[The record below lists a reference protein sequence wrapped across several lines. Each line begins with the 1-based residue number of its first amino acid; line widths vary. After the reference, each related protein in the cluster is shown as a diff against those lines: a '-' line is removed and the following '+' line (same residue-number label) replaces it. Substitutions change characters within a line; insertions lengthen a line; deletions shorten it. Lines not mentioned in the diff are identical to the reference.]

1 MRKIY
6 LILLC
11 CNFVYAQNISIEK
24 DTILIGEQIEIS
36 ISCNLNKLTYWPD
49 IEGITSEEIE
59 IIKLSQIDT
68 SNLNVTQKA
77 LITVWDSDKYIIPAF
92 TFSEN
97 NVSDLITL
105 YVQDIDIKD
114 TDTILKDI
122 KGPLDDTFKKTIK
135 NTKNQI
141 IKWIIFVIIFI
152 IITYILYMVFLK
164 KDFYV
169 NQKHIFQAEVIA
181 FNRLSELEQK
191 KLWETGKIN
200 EYHTELSEIIRRYL
214 EGRFKFIALELTTD
228 EILNELKSAINNDVF
243 KKLQKILERA
253 DLAKFA
259 KNQPTDL
266 QNLESMSL
274 AKEIISSTKKS
285 ENE

>member
-24 DTILIGEQIEIS
+24 DTILIGEQIEVS

-49 IEGITSEEIE
+49 IEGIISQEIE

-77 LITVWDSDKYIIPAF
+77 LITVWDSNKYIIPAF

-141 IKWIIFVIIFI
+141 IKWIIFAIIFI
-152 IITYILYMVFLK
+152 IMTYILYMVFLK
-164 KDFYV
+164 RRLVRKSEI
-169 NQKHIFQAEVIA
+169 HIPAEVIA
-181 FNRLSELEQK
+181 FNRLSKLEQK

-214 EGRFKFIALELTTD
+214 EARFKFIALELTTD
-228 EILNELKSAINNDVF
+228 EILTELKSVINNDVF

>member
-24 DTILIGEQIEIS
+24 DTILIGEQIEVS
-36 ISCNLNKLTYWPD
+36 ISCNLNKLTYWPNID
-49 IEGITSEEIE
+49 GITSEEIE

-77 LITVWDSDKYIIPAF
+77 LITVWNSDKYIIPAF

-105 YVQDIDIKD
+105 YVKDIDIKD
-114 TDTILKDI
+114 SDTILKDI

-141 IKWIIFVIIFI
+141 IKWIIFAIIFI
-152 IITYILYMVFLK
+152 IVTYILYVFFLK
-164 KDFYV
+164 RRLV
-169 NQKHIFQAEVIA
+169 RASEIHIPSEVIA

-191 KLWETGKIN
+191 KLWEKGEIN

-214 EGRFKFIALELTTD
+214 EERFKFIALELTTD
-228 EILNELKSAINNDVF
+228 EILTELKSVINNEVF
-243 KKLQKILERA
+243 KKLKKILERA

-259 KNQPTDL
+259 KNLPTDL

>member
-36 ISCNLNKLTYWPD
+36 ISCNLNKLTYWPE

-68 SNLNVTQKA
+68 NNLNVTQKA

-122 KGPLDDTFKKTIK
+122 KGPLDDSFKKK
-135 NTKNQI
+135 ENTKKQI
-141 IKWIIFVIIFI
+141 IKWIIFAIIFI
-152 IITYILYMVFLK
+152 IMTYILYVVFLK
-164 KDFYV
+164 RRLVRTSKI
-169 NQKHIFQAEVIA
+169 HIPAEVIA
-181 FNRLSELEQK
+181 FNRLSKLEQK
-191 KLWETGKIN
+191 KLWETGEIN

-228 EILNELKSAINNDVF
+228 EILNELKSEINNDVF

>member
-1 MRKIY
+1 MKKIY

-59 IIKLSQIDT
+59 IINLSQIDT

-77 LITVWDSDKYIIPAF
+77 LITVWNSDKYIIPAF

-105 YVQDIDIKD
+105 YVQDIEIKD

-141 IKWIIFVIIFI
+141 IKWIIFAIIFI
-152 IITYILYMVFLK
+152 IMIYILYMLFLK
-164 KDFYV
+164 RRLV
-169 NQKHIFQAEVIA
+169 RESEIHIPAEVIA

-200 EYHTELSEIIRRYL
+200 EYHTELSEIIRRNMYDKV
-214 EGRFKFIALELTTD
+214 RNKWH
-228 EILNELKSAINNDVF
+228 
-243 KKLQKILERA
+243 
-253 DLAKFA
+253 
-259 KNQPTDL
+259 
-266 QNLESMSL
+266 
-274 AKEIISSTKKS
+274 
-285 ENE
+285 

>member
-1 MRKIY
+1 
-6 LILLC
+6 
-11 CNFVYAQNISIEK
+11 VSAQNISIEK

-49 IEGITSEEIE
+49 IEDITSEEIE

-77 LITVWDSDKYIIPAF
+77 LITVWNSDQYIIPAF

-141 IKWIIFVIIFI
+141 IKWIIFAIIFI
-152 IITYILYMVFLK
+152 IMTYILYMVFLK
-164 KDFYV
+164 RRLV
-169 NQKHIFQAEVIA
+169 RESEIHIPAEVIA

-228 EILNELKSAINNDVF
+228 EILTELKSVINNDLF

-274 AKEIISSTKKS
+274 AKEIISSTKKT

>member
-1 MRKIY
+1 M
-6 LILLC
+6 
-11 CNFVYAQNISIEK
+11 
-24 DTILIGEQIEIS
+24 
-36 ISCNLNKLTYWPD
+36 
-49 IEGITSEEIE
+49 
-59 IIKLSQIDT
+59 
-68 SNLNVTQKA
+68 
-77 LITVWDSDKYIIPAF
+77 ITVWDSDKYIIPAF

-164 KDFYV
+164 KRLLRESET
-169 NQKHIFQAEVIA
+169 HIPAEVIA

>member
-49 IEGITSEEIE
+49 IEDITSEEIE

-122 KGPLDDTFKKTIK
+122 KGPLDDTFKKIIK

-141 IKWIIFVIIFI
+141 IKWIIFAIIFI
-152 IITYILYMVFLK
+152 IMTYILYVVFLK
-164 KDFYV
+164 RRLLRESET
-169 NQKHIFQAEVIA
+169 HIPAEVIA
-181 FNRLSELEQK
+181 FNRLSKLEQK

>member
-1 MRKIY
+1 MKKIY

-11 CNFVYAQNISIEK
+11 YNFVSAQNISIEK

-49 IEGITSEEIE
+49 IENITSEEIE
-59 IIKLSQIDT
+59 IINLSQIDT

-77 LITVWDSDKYIIPAF
+77 LITVWNSDKYIIPAF

-105 YVQDIDIKD
+105 YVQDIEIKD

-141 IKWIIFVIIFI
+141 IKWIIFAIIFI
-152 IITYILYMVFLK
+152 IMIYILYVVFLK
-164 KDFYV
+164 RRLV
-169 NQKHIFQAEVIA
+169 RESEIHIPAEVIA

-228 EILNELKSAINNDVF
+228 EILTELKSVINNDIF

-274 AKEIISSTKKS
+274 AKEIISSTKKI

>member
-1 MRKIY
+1 MKKIY

-11 CNFVYAQNISIEK
+11 YNFVSAQNISIEK

-49 IEGITSEEIE
+49 IEDITSEEIE

-77 LITVWDSDKYIIPAF
+77 LITVWNSDQYIIPAF

-141 IKWIIFVIIFI
+141 IKWIIFAIIFI
-152 IITYILYMVFLK
+152 IMTYILYMVFLK
-164 KDFYV
+164 RRLV
-169 NQKHIFQAEVIA
+169 RESEIHIPAEVIA

-228 EILNELKSAINNDVF
+228 EILTELKSVINNDLF

-274 AKEIISSTKKS
+274 AKEIISSTKKT

>member
-1 MRKIY
+1 
-6 LILLC
+6 
-11 CNFVYAQNISIEK
+11 
-24 DTILIGEQIEIS
+24 
-36 ISCNLNKLTYWPD
+36 
-49 IEGITSEEIE
+49 
-59 IIKLSQIDT
+59 
-68 SNLNVTQKA
+68 
-77 LITVWDSDKYIIPAF
+77 
-92 TFSEN
+92 
-97 NVSDLITL
+97 
-105 YVQDIDIKD
+105 
-114 TDTILKDI
+114 
-122 KGPLDDTFKKTIK
+122 
-135 NTKNQI
+135 
-141 IKWIIFVIIFI
+141 
-152 IITYILYMVFLK
+152 MVFLK
-164 KDFYV
+164 RRLV
-169 NQKHIFQAEVIA
+169 RESEIHIPAEVIA

-228 EILNELKSAINNDVF
+228 EILTELKSVINNDIF

-274 AKEIISSTKKS
+274 AKEIISSTKKI

>member
-1 MRKIY
+1 MKKIY

-11 CNFVYAQNISIEK
+11 CNFVSAQNISIEK

-49 IEGITSEEIE
+49 IEDITSEEIE
-59 IIKLSQIDT
+59 IINLSQIDT

-77 LITVWDSDKYIIPAF
+77 LITVWNSDKYIIPAF

-105 YVQDIDIKD
+105 YVQDIEIKD

-141 IKWIIFVIIFI
+141 IKWIIFAIIFTI
-152 IITYILYMVFLK
+152 MTYILYMVFLK
-164 KDFYV
+164 RRLVRKSEI
-169 NQKHIFQAEVIA
+169 HIPAEVIA
-181 FNRLSELEQK
+181 FNRLSKLEQK
-191 KLWETGKIN
+191 KLWETGEIN

-228 EILNELKSAINNDVF
+228 EILTELKSAINNDVF

-274 AKEIISSTKKS
+274 AKEIISSTKKT